1 MSDVERDQGRADD
14 AVRERLR
21 ELYPSCETDCT
32 DGCKY
37 GCLGWLHRF
46 DSRSSV
52 AETDISREVT
62 KEPGAGSAG

>member
-1 MSDVERDQGRADD
+1 MDEDERIDND
-14 AVRERLR
+14 AVRKRLR

-46 DSRSSV
+46 DPNRSLV
-52 AETDISREVT
+52 ADPDMGREVT
-62 KEPGAGSAG
+62 KEREG